1 MHEAFVVALL
11 SVALTHAADQTATTV
26 QVQEATNEDVAA
38 APLDALNIDD
48 LLAEDE
54 TGLAAASMTSTQ
66 CPAFTWGESE
76 FAKYH
81 NLEANATW
89 LAWAQHHFPRETTN
103 CPQGRTCWAGLY
115 CERGV
120 APTTYCNYSAT
131 ELCMRAGDRTDTRC
145 KAVHMVQCP
154 CHSTQGLSATL
165 TAAMEN
171 YMQAF
176 GQEWRAQHPQGP
188 DWQFQEACDASQ
200 YMSTVAKTVMYQCMQ
215 RHCAASHGVTS
226 STNKQGSDQG
236 FEINI
241 QDESMARLGFGGGT
255 SC

>member
-1 MHEAFVVALL
+1 
-11 SVALTHAADQTATTV
+11 
-26 QVQEATNEDVAA
+26 
-38 APLDALNIDD
+38 
-48 LLAEDE
+48 
-54 TGLAAASMTSTQ
+54 
-66 CPAFTWGESE
+66 
-76 FAKYH
+76 
-81 NLEANATW
+81 
-89 LAWAQHHFPRETTN
+89 
-103 CPQGRTCWAGLY
+103 
-115 CERGV
+115 
-120 APTTYCNYSAT
+120 
-131 ELCMRAGDRTDTRC
+131 MRAGDRTDTRC

-226 STNKQGSDQG
+226 SNKKKGSDQG
-236 FEINI
+236 FEMNI
-241 QDESMARLGFGGGT
+241 QDESLARLGWGGGAA
-255 SC
+255 C